1 MATERLF
8 TEDDLQQILNNN
20 AAPPMG
26 KRNTALIMGASYWG
40 LTPYELSMLSVK
52 EAIAENGELFR
63 IWVIPKHVAF
73 NGEERECHTGEH
85 MLPFFDSYI
94 EWRLENDWGLSNI
107 PSYRGLDPESK
118 FFLNDRREPYKLSSR
133 KAGTGEYQPRSMNEQ
148 LKRMIAKTNLYSATP
163 SSFRDSYVRGL
174 YENGCGWKDLMSV
187 TGIKQKRTLERKVR
201 PQEKILDNVFKDLF
215 IRIKTPTYHNNKE

>member
-8 TEDDLQQILNNN
+8 TEDDIQDLLDNN

-26 KRNTALIMGASYWG
+26 KRNAALIMGASYWG

-52 EAIAENGELFR
+52 EVMAENGELFK
-63 IWVIPKHVAF
+63 IWVIPGHVAF
-73 NGEERECHTGEH
+73 NGEERECHTEDH
-85 MLPFFDSYI
+85 VIPFFEGYI
-94 EWRLENDWGLSNI
+94 EWRLENDWGLSNM

-118 FFLNDRREPYKLSSR
+118 FFLNDRGEPYKLSPR
-133 KAGTGEYQPRSMNEQ
+133 KAGSGDYQPRSMNEQ
-148 LKRMIAKTNLYSATP
+148 LKRMIARTDLHGATP

-174 YENGCGWKDLMSV
+174 YESGCGWKDLMTV

-201 PQEKILDNVFKDLF
+201 PQEQELDKVFKDLF
-215 IRIKTPTYHNNKE
+215 SRVKNP